1 MKCVCEVN
9 LYLSGSIDR
18 GWVADPGFVW
28 YFNVIVWFS
37 AWRGLHV
44 CSLNAAIHNWRDYI
58 LIYSCIGFNKSR
70 LPVFYHRLKAWYC
83 RLLSLWA
90 GSCVWFS
97 RLAFTQLSYE
107 AAKRSCNESLS
118 LPLVFELPLFINKR
132 SFLTGQERYWRVL
145 ITFNFFPLGRW
156 FPGGNGSL
164 WAL

>member
-58 LIYSCIGFNKSR
+58 LIYPCIGFNKSR
-70 LPVFYHRLKAWYC
+70 LPVFYHRLKACYC

-107 AAKRSCNESLS
+107 RQRGLATRASHCHWFSNFLCLSTNAASW
-118 LPLVFELPLFINKR
+118 LVRNDIDECL
-132 SFLTGQERYWRVL
+132 
-145 ITFNFFPLGRW
+145 
-156 FPGGNGSL
+156 
-164 WAL
+164 